1 MSELFLTVLNMSITA
16 SYVILVVLLARLFLK
31 KAPKVVS
38 YALWSAA
45 AFRLL
50 IPFSLESV
58 FSLFPWNTKR
68 SPLIPA
74 DIVYQQEPK
83 IQSGIE
89 DLDTFVNRVLP
100 KPSAAASA
108 NPLQIAAE
116 IGAFIWILGSLLLLT
131 YVIVSSLLLKN
142 KLKHAYGVGENCYE
156 APSLKTPFVFG
167 IFKPKIYLPKGLV
180 VKERRYIL
188 LHENIHIRRKDH
200 IIKPFAFLIVCIH
213 WFNPF
218 VWIGFFFMCRDMEL
232 SCDEKVLKIEGGQI
246 KKPYATTLMSLATG
260 RYIRIGSPLSFSEG
274 NIKGRIKNV
283 LGYKPLKSIGAVAAA
298 VLALALV
305 IGLILNPKGKAD
317 SLRWAKSLKTEDI
330 KSIEL
335 IVHPSSASDRYKRF
349 EPWEYEKIVQRINR
363 SHGRLVENPQSTAG
377 GEMTL
382 YITTKDGEVHYVA
395 NRANTYLIID
405 GDAYKADYHWLS
417 EWDYKGIRSVP
428 DDFYSRTDPVILYE
442 VFYLEK
448 GKVKT
453 SVSLEDEA
461 RIRLAKDILMD
472 YMIKSSFRP
481 NVNVSELE
489 EYYLLVFNYR
499 DGTAS
504 EYYLFLQDGNAC
516 LQRGKEGTSNYI
528 KNELYNSLAEFV
540 NKQQ

>member
-188 LHENIHIRRKDH
+188 LHENIHIRNYNGERLTVRIVETEAYCGIEDKGSHTYNDTRTPRTEVMYGPPGRAY
-200 IIKPFAFLIVCIH
+200 IYLIYGMYYCLNIVTRPEGI
-213 WFNPF
+213 P
-218 VWIGFFFMCRDMEL
+218 
-232 SCDEKVLKIEGGQI
+232 SAVLIRAVEPVEGLN
-246 KKPYATTLMSLATG
+246 TMSLLRYGEPYEKLDKKKRIGLTNGPGKLCMALGLTKEHNG
-260 RYIRIGSPLSFSEG
+260 TDLTKDEIYIARPHKFKPPDIVTTKRINIDYAEEAADYPWRFYIRG
-274 NIKGRIKNV
+274 N
-283 LGYKPLKSIGAVAAA
+283 
-298 VLALALV
+298 
-305 IGLILNPKGKAD
+305 
-317 SLRWAKSLKTEDI
+317 
-330 KSIEL
+330 
-335 IVHPSSASDRYKRF
+335 
-349 EPWEYEKIVQRINR
+349 EY
-363 SHGRLVENPQSTAG
+363 
-377 GEMTL
+377 
-382 YITTKDGEVHYVA
+382 
-395 NRANTYLIID
+395 
-405 GDAYKADYHWLS
+405 
-417 EWDYKGIRSVP
+417 
-428 DDFYSRTDPVILYE
+428 
-442 VFYLEK
+442 
-448 GKVKT
+448 
-453 SVSLEDEA
+453 VS
-461 RIRLAKDILMD
+461 K
-472 YMIKSSFRP
+472 K
-481 NVNVSELE
+481 
-489 EYYLLVFNYR
+489 
-499 DGTAS
+499 
-504 EYYLFLQDGNAC
+504 
-516 LQRGKEGTSNYI
+516 
-528 KNELYNSLAEFV
+528 
-540 NKQQ
+540 